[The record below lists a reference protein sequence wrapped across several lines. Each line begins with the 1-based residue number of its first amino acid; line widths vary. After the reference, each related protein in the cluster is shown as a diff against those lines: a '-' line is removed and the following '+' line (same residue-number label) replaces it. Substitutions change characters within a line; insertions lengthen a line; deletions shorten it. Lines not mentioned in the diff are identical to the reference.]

1 MVNGRLSN
9 AFGQKTLNLSTGV
22 NAIKDYGILSMANAG
37 KTCNSYY
44 KTGTVENYL
53 KNVKL
58 PKEYKQRTH
67 KNLELKQ

>member
-1 MVNGRLSN
+1 MSN
-9 AFGQKTLNLSTGV
+9 AFWQKNLNLSTGV

-53 KNVKL
+53 NVKL